1 MNIEQLIADLRARIN
16 PQYYDQIGTES
27 YERHQVVKALEYLAT
42 ENERLKELM
51 AKRTREHQQEMTSF
65 RLRVRSQDDATFAA
79 LRDEVNGLTGS
90 LEQAKSVLQN
100 LMSYLSVNGC
110 RTEIDPENAELRIR
124 DGINMLVRPAVERAE
139 RAEAALKEAQE
150 HEQEPV
156 AFWWIGPDGKD
167 NGGPYRGKPSDAAID
182 NALNMGC
189 EPVLLYARPVPANLV
204 ESHQIK
210 RDSNSVEFDGIKTA
224 PAVAVPA
231 VLEDRKK

>member
-1 MNIEQLIADLRARIN
+1 MTVDEALNIAVIHTLSIKHGIAVSEAAEAASI
-16 PQYYDQIGTES
+16 
-27 YERHQVVKALEYLAT
+27 LAA
-42 ENERLKELM
+42 EVRL
-51 AKRTREHQQEMTSF
+51 
-65 RLRVRSQDDATFAA
+65 

-90 LEQAKSVLQN
+90 L
-100 LMSYLSVNGC
+100 
-110 RTEIDPENAELRIR
+110 D
-124 DGINMLVRPAVERAE
+124 RAE
-139 RAEAALKEAQE
+139 KALKEAQ
-150 HEQEPV
+150 EQEPV

-231 VLEDRKK
+231 EWREVLTELADDLSIELDMRYQSRSHYPSELRKYENEMQPVYRASALLQSVGEKK

>member
-1 MNIEQLIADLRARIN
+1 MMTVDELLKRVVDGEPIPADVALDNFFRVA
-16 PQYYDQIGTES
+16 
-27 YERHQVVKALEYLAT
+27 YECIR
-42 ENERLKELM
+42 
-51 AKRTREHQQEMTSF
+51 
-65 RLRVRSQDDATFAA
+65 

-90 LEQAKSVLQN
+90 L
-100 LMSYLSVNGC
+100 
-110 RTEIDPENAELRIR
+110 D
-124 DGINMLVRPAVERAE
+124 RAE
-139 RAEAALKEAQE
+139 TALKEAQE
-150 HEQEPV
+150 QEQEPV

-210 RDSNSVEFDGIKTA
+210 RDSNSLEFDGIKTA

-231 VLEDRKK
+231 EWREVLTELADDLSIELDMRYQSRSRYPSELRKYENEMQLVYRARALLQSMGEKK